1 MPSHIE
7 MLDLSSN
14 ELMNV
19 SSRWPLSLKWVSLSS
34 NPLLREIPPLSL
46 PNLKYL
52 NLDGCQLSEVKV
64 IGCPHLRS
72 LSLRDTAIEVI
83 DLDAFDAPLLRELD
97 LSGSYRLSSV
107 IGNLPSHMRSFR
119 ISDSLVSYLPQ
130 GFFSRY

>member
-72 LSLRDTAIEVI
+72 LSLRDTAIEFI
-83 DLDAFDAPLLRELD
+83 DLDAFDAPLLREVRDTSKIKIRPPLF
-97 LSGSYRLSSV
+97 SRLMTIFS
-107 IGNLPSHMRSFR
+107 
-119 ISDSLVSYLPQ
+119 
-130 GFFSRY
+130 FFSCVVVSL